1 MSTLLVVFQII
12 ALLSVSALCIYVIVV
27 LAKGRSI
34 LMDLRQDMRKMTEH
48 TIPVLENLEVITTK
62 FRTVAGSI
70 EEQVDLVKDSIRS
83 VKQIADDLVAFERKV
98 QDRVETPVLEAA
110 SFIAAVYKGLRT
122 FLDRVKN

>member
-1 MSTLLVVFQII
+1 LSTLLVVFQII